1 MGVAFLILGLV
12 IWALLAIWPAYVAKK
27 RGYSFILFLLA
38 SLVVSWLLMLIVAY
52 IIPDKT
58 LTAKDKADDLQA
70 EKALAREESKKQ

>member
-1 MGVAFLILGLV
+1 MEVAFLILGLV

-58 LTAKDKADDLQA
+58 ITAKDKADDLQA
-70 EKALAREESKKQ
+70 EKALAREESKSI

>member
-70 EKALAREESKKQ
+70 EKALTREEPKKQ

>member
-58 LTAKDKADDLQA
+58 ITAKDKADDLQA